1 MDNVMKLMKTDKA
14 QCSGCYA
21 CCNICPVDAIRMK
34 VNEEGFWYPSVDETV
49 CIHCGRCIQ
58 VCQIDNSKPPKVDM
72 DTEAYACMNLDNGKR
87 LASSSGGIFIELAQ
101 YVISHDG
108 IVFGAA
114 FDKHLKLRHTFASTM
129 EECRAFMGSKYL
141 QSQIGRSYS
150 DAKRFLDQKKMV
162 LFTGTPCQIHG
173 LKLFLGREYAN
184 LITADLACHGV
195 PSPAVFDKY
204 ISDLE
209 QQHHGKVTSF
219 YFRSKKKGWNNFCT
233 EVHFD
238 TQEQRIQSHNECP
251 FDKGFLTNL
260 YLRPSCYVCKNK
272 GDNRY
277 SDLVMGDYWGIE
289 KVHKEM
295 SDDQKGSVLFVR
307 TEKGRHIFDAIKG
320 NFKCLNGDDSYGNT
334 ENIAISK
341 PVPMNPHRDDFFV
354 DFKNN
359 KKSNKPLSLLIR
371 PYIPKEGVLLKLR
384 KAIPKPVKDII
395 KKVLFKNRGG
405 IVPKRKDGISW
416 KEYALEI
423 GFDDGNSLRVSHDS
437 SIFMRGFLADLYLR
451 LSCYQ
456 CQNKEGNRFSDIT
469 LADYWGV
476 QDREKDMDDDQGT
489 SVALVHTMKGKK
501 LLQEIS
507 TTIKLKKTDLTY
519 VISRNPSLKYS
530 ARLTPNRSKFF
541 QGFIG

>member
-34 VNEEGFWYPSVDETV
+34 VNEEGFWYPSVDETA

-114 FDKHLKLRHTFASTM
+114 FDKDLKLRHTYASTM
-129 EECRAFMGSKYL
+129 EGCRAFMGSKYL

-150 DAKRFLDQKKMV
+150 DAKRFLDQKEMV

-295 SDDQKGSVLFVR
+295 SDDQGVSVLFVR

-320 NFKCLNGDDSYGNT
+320 NFKCLNGDDSYGYT

-359 KKSNKPLSLLIR
+359 KKSNKPLSLLIK
-371 PYIPKEGVLLKLR
+371 PYIPKEGFLLKLR
-384 KAIPKPVKDII
+384 KAIPKPVKGII
-395 KKVLFKNRGG
+395 KKALNKNRGG
-405 IVPKRKDGISW
+405 IVPKRNDGISW

-423 GFDDGNSLRVSHDS
+423 GFDDGNSLRVNHDS
-437 SIFMRGFLADLYLR
+437 SIFMRGFLTDLYLR

-456 CQNKEGNRFSDIT
+456 CHNKEGNRFSDIT

-530 ARLTPNRSKFF
+530 AKITPNRLKFF

>member
-34 VNEEGFWYPSVDETV
+34 VNEEGFWYPSVDETA

-114 FDKHLKLRHTFASTM
+114 FDKDLKLRHTYASTM
-129 EECRAFMGSKYL
+129 EGCRAFMGSKYL

-295 SDDQKGSVLFVR
+295 SDDQGVSVLFVR

-320 NFKCLNGDDSYGNT
+320 NFKCLNGDDSYGYT

-359 KKSNKPLSLLIR
+359 KKSNKPLSLLIK
-371 PYIPKEGVLLKLR
+371 PYIPKERFLLKLR

-395 KKVLFKNRGG
+395 KKALNKNRGG
-405 IVPKRKDGISW
+405 IVPKRNDGISW

-423 GFDDGNSLRVSHDS
+423 GFDDGNSLRVNHDS
-437 SIFMRGFLADLYLR
+437 SIFMRGFLTDLYLR
-451 LSCYQ
+451 VSCYQ
-456 CQNKEGNRFSDIT
+456 CHNKEGNRFSDIT

-530 ARLTPNRSKFF
+530 AKITPNRLKFF

>member
-101 YVISHDG
+101 YVISHGG

-114 FDKHLKLRHTFASTM
+114 FDKDLKLRHTYASTM

-295 SDDQKGSVLFVR
+295 SDDQGASVLFVR

-405 IVPKRKDGISW
+405 
-416 KEYALEI
+416 Y
-423 GFDDGNSLRVSHDS
+423 S
-437 SIFMRGFLADLYLR
+437 S
-451 LSCYQ
+451 
-456 CQNKEGNRFSDIT
+456 
-469 LADYWGV
+469 
-476 QDREKDMDDDQGT
+476 
-489 SVALVHTMKGKK
+489 
-501 LLQEIS
+501 
-507 TTIKLKKTDLTY
+507 
-519 VISRNPSLKYS
+519 
-530 ARLTPNRSKFF
+530 
-541 QGFIG
+541 

>member
-114 FDKHLKLRHTFASTM
+114 FDKNLKLRHTFASTM

-295 SDDQKGSVLFVR
+295 SDDQGGSVLFVR

-320 NFKCLNGDDSYGNT
+320 NFKCLNGDDSYGYT

-371 PYIPKEGVLLKLR
+371 PYIPKERFLLKLR

-395 KKVLFKNRGG
+395 KKTLNKN
-405 IVPKRKDGISW
+405 IVSKRNDGISW

-423 GFDDGNSLRVSHDS
+423 GFDDGNSLRVNHDS
-437 SIFMRGFLADLYLR
+437 SIFMRGFLTDLYLR

-456 CQNKEGNRFSDIT
+456 CHNKEGNRFSDIT

>member
-34 VNEEGFWYPSVDETV
+34 VNEEGFWYPSVDETA

-195 PSPAVFDKY
+195 PSPAVFYKY

-209 QQHHGKVTSF
+209 RQHHGKVTSF

-295 SDDQKGSVLFVR
+295 SDDQGVSVLFVR

-359 KKSNKPLSLLIR
+359 KKSNKLLSLLIS
-371 PYIPKEGVLLKLR
+371 PYIPKEGFLLKLR

-395 KKVLFKNRGG
+395 KKALNKN
-405 IVPKRKDGISW
+405 IVPKRNDGISW

-423 GFDDGNSLRVSHDS
+423 GFDDGNSLRVNHDS
-437 SIFMRGFLADLYLR
+437 SIFMRGFLTDLYLR

-456 CQNKEGNRFSDIT
+456 CHNKEGNRFSDIT

-489 SVALVHTMKGKK
+489 SVVLVHTMKGKK

-541 QGFIG
+541 QSFIG

>member
-251 FDKGFLTNL
+251 FDKGF
-260 YLRPSCYVCKNK
+260 
-272 GDNRY
+272 
-277 SDLVMGDYWGIE
+277 
-289 KVHKEM
+289 
-295 SDDQKGSVLFVR
+295 
-307 TEKGRHIFDAIKG
+307 
-320 NFKCLNGDDSYGNT
+320 
-334 ENIAISK
+334 
-341 PVPMNPHRDDFFV
+341 
-354 DFKNN
+354 
-359 KKSNKPLSLLIR
+359 SLLIR